1 MLIDKLISP
10 TGIPEFGAVTRPR
23 GGVLFD
29 CQVEVPNRIRARGD
43 GQAD

>member
-10 TGIPEFGAVTRPR
+10 TGIPEFVAVTRLR

-29 CQVEVPNRIRARGD
+29 CQGEFPNRIRALGD
-43 GQAD
+43 GQED